1 MTEETRSVPEK
12 PPFHHRLRRL
22 LFGAPR
28 DLGDRSLFKHLS
40 LLPFLAWVGLGA
52 DGLSS
57 SSYGPM
63 EAFLTLREHTYLA
76 IGLAALTA
84 ATVFIIAAAYGHIIE
99 DFPHGGGGY
108 LVATKLLG
116 PRWGVISGSA
126 LLIDYVLTITVSIAA
141 AGDALFSFIP
151 PGWHQGKMGF
161 EIACIIALMTLNIR
175 GVKESVKALL
185 PIFLLFL
192 ATHLIVLAGGILGRA
207 SALADTARAA
217 ADGFHAGLAAPGFGL
232 GAMAL
237 LFLHAYSLG
246 GGTYTGI
253 EAVSNGMPIMQE
265 PRVRNGKRTML
276 YMATSLAIT
285 AGGLLVCYLLWDV
298 SAVEGKTLNA
308 VLTEKLVAGVP
319 FGGAFVI
326 ATLLSEGGL
335 LVVAAQAGF
344 IDGPRVLA
352 NMAVDS
358 WVPHRFAALSE
369 RLTTHNGI
377 LLMSLAALVALL
389 YTGGDVVQLV
399 VMYSINVFLTFSL
412 SMFGMARA
420 YFKKRR
426 EARPWKRRFALFVVG
441 FLLCATILVITSV
454 EKFAEGGWITLAV
467 TGALVALCFVIRSH
481 YRTVG
486 VKLEELYAMLG
497 ALPVDVD
504 RIPAEPDPS
513 RPTAVVLVGS
523 YGGLG
528 IHTVLNAFR
537 AFPGHFKNIVFV
549 SVGVIDSGGFKGE
562 ETFDALRE
570 RTEETLGRYLQLAS
584 GLGIPA
590 TYRYAIGTDAV
601 EEADALCRRIAEEFH
616 GCMFF
621 AGKVIFHREQ
631 WYQKILHN
639 ETAYLIQK
647 RLQWA
652 GLTMVILPAKLR

>member
-1 MTEETRSVPEK
+1 MESTEQRQQEE
-12 PPFHHRLRRL
+12 PPLQQRVRRL
-22 LFGAPR
+22 LIGKPR

-84 ATVFIIAAAYGHIIE
+84 LTVFIIAAAYSRIIE
-99 DFPHGGGGY
+99 EFPHGGGGY

-116 PRWGVISGSA
+116 PRWGVVSGSA
-126 LLIDYVLTITVSIAA
+126 LLVDYVLTITVSIAA
-141 AGDALFSFIP
+141 AGDALFSFLP
-151 PGWHQGKMGF
+151 LGFQSGKVEF
-161 EIACIIALMTLNIR
+161 EIVCIVALMALNIR
-175 GVKESVKALL
+175 GVKESVQALL
-185 PIFLLFL
+185 PVFLLFL
-192 ATHLIVLAGGILGRA
+192 ATHVALLAAGVFGRLAALGE
-207 SALADTARAA
+207 TAARA
-217 ADGFHAGLAAPGFGL
+217 ADGFRAGLAAPGFGA

-265 PRVRNGKRTML
+265 PRVRNGRRTML
-276 YMATSLAIT
+276 YMAASLAVT
-285 AGGLLVCYLLWDV
+285 AGGLLVCYLLWGV
-298 SAVEGKTLNA
+298 GPVEGKTLNA
-308 VLTEKLVAGVP
+308 VLAERIVAGIP
-319 FGGAFVI
+319 LGGAFVV
-326 ATLLSEGGL
+326 AMLVSEGGL
-335 LVVAAQAGF
+335 LVVASQAGF

-377 LLMSLAALVALL
+377 VLMGLAALAALL
-389 YTGGDVVQLV
+389 YTRGDVVKLV

-412 SMFGMARA
+412 SMFGMARSTLRR
-420 YFKKRR
+420 RR
-426 EARPWKRRFALFVVG
+426 EGRAWKRRFALFLVG
-441 FLLCATILVITSV
+441 LVLCLTILVITSF
-454 EKFAEGGWITLAV
+454 EKFAEGGWITLVV
-467 TGALVALCFVIRSH
+467 TSALVALCFVIRAH

-486 VKLEELYAMLG
+486 AKLGELYAQLG
-497 ALPVDVD
+497 TLPLDVD
-504 RIPAEPDPS
+504 RIPVEPDPTK
-513 RPTAVVLVGS
+513 PTAVVLVGS

-537 AFPGHFKNIVFV
+537 AFPGHFKNLVFI
-549 SVGVIDSGGFKGE
+549 SVGVVDSGGFKGE
-562 ETFDALRE
+562 ETVQALRE
-570 RTEETLGRYLQLAS
+570 RTEEMLGRYLQLAS

-590 TYRYAIGTDAV
+590 TFRYALGTDAV